1 MVAIAKSKPKK
12 SPKIDTALLKEM
24 IDGVPIYYKG
34 YEEIINGSKTI
45 EDIMGSSSL
54 QAILVAYL
62 VTALSV
68 KINRKLYW
76 VTTNEVGA
84 NLAKNTNLQFDVA
97 IFEKSKLP
105 PSKVNK
111 KYAPVAPFIVLELD
125 TDIEFGEGATN
136 THAYVTKKTKKLL
149 EFGTTKVIWIF
160 TATQQIMVAT
170 KNEDWMTFDW
180 NRKVVVLDD
189 ISFNIAEY
197 LDEEGITVK
206 EEA

>member
-1 MVAIAKSKPKK
+1 V
-12 SPKIDTALLKEM
+12 L
-24 IDGVPIYYKG
+24 DGVPIYYKG
-34 YEEIINGSKTI
+34 YQEVVNNSKNIEE
-45 EDIMGSSSL
+45 IMGSSSL

-84 NLAKNTNLQFDVA
+84 NLSKNNNLQFDVA

-105 PSKVNK
+105 PSKINK
-111 KYAPVAPFIVLELD
+111 KYAPVAPFIVIELD
-125 TDIEFGEGATN
+125 TDIEYGEGATN
-136 THAYVTKKTKKLL
+136 TFAYVTKKTKKLL

-170 KNEDWMTFDW
+170 PNTDWITFDW
-180 NRKVVVLDD
+180 NRKVIVIDD
-189 ISFNIAEY
+189 ISFNIAAY
-197 LDEEGITVK
+197 LEEEGIGEYG
-206 EEA
+206 EEAK